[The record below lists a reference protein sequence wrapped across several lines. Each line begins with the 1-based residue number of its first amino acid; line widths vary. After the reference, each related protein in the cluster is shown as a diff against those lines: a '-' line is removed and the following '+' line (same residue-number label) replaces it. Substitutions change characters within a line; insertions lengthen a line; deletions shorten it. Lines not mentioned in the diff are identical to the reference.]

1 MGTEN
6 RKRITVETERILIV
20 AAGNLVHG
28 WCEKC
33 GSEVEMSTTTE
44 SSGKLPDA
52 GRGLQHSSPGSVG
65 EGLGIMKALLHL
77 LHERRRRA

>member
-1 MGTEN
+1 MGTES
-6 RKRITVETERILIV
+6 RKRITVETERILII

-33 GSEVEMSTTTE
+33 GSEVEMSTTE
-44 SSGKLPDA
+44 PS

-77 LHERRRRA
+77 LHKRRRRG